1 MLNAPLITVYRFG
14 VYFTAFLLG
23 YFLLSHEAVQLT
35 LENRRRPLL
44 LAALGMNVGFTVLY
58 WGQNYTDYAILK
70 GFFANACA
78 WVGTLAA
85 IGCSRA
91 WLDREGRAS
100 RWLVKHS
107 WDIYVLHYLPLL
119 IMAILLSRTALPPAA
134 VYLFTALGGGGGTLV
149 LSEVIRRIPGFRSL
163 VLGTGASQ
171 KR

>member
-58 WGQNYTDYAILK
+58 WGQNYTDCAILK

-78 WVGTLAA
+78 WV
-85 IGCSRA
+85 
-91 WLDREGRAS
+91 
-100 RWLVKHS
+100 
-107 WDIYVLHYLPLL
+107 
-119 IMAILLSRTALPPAA
+119 
-134 VYLFTALGGGGGTLV
+134 GTLV

-163 VLGTGASQ
+163 VLGTVASQ